1 MRIIAGTCKGRKLR
15 VPKDDRVRP
24 TPDRIKEAI
33 FSMLLPYI
41 DGETIVADVFAGTG
55 NMGLEALSRGAGKAY
70 FSDVSA
76 ENIALIKQNIA
87 LCGVGSQS
95 IVIKGDFRYILARLH
110 EAPDI
115 FFLDPPYDDG
125 LMEDALNA
133 IEQMPELTDGALVVC
148 EHRYKQV
155 LPESIG
161 RLHLWKKKKYGTTA
175 GSVYRQEERG

>member
-41 DGETIVADVFAGTG
+41 DGETVVADVFAGTG

-87 LCGVGSQS
+87 LCFQ
-95 IVIKGDFRYILARLH
+95 
-110 EAPDI
+110 
-115 FFLDPPYDDG
+115 
-125 LMEDALNA
+125 
-133 IEQMPELTDGALVVC
+133 
-148 EHRYKQV
+148 
-155 LPESIG
+155 
-161 RLHLWKKKKYGTTA
+161 
-175 GSVYRQEERG
+175 